1 MKRTFSTMLKA
12 AGIGIVCGVIFG
24 FIGGLQWYSHAV
36 EKARDM
42 HPAEAG
48 TYLCAA
54 GKSPIELAILGIPV
68 GAFIGLNAA
77 GLIILYRTDPE

>member
-1 MKRTFSTMLKA
+1 MERIFFPLLKA
-12 AGIGIVCGVIFG
+12 AGIGVVCGVVFG
-24 FIGGLQWYSHAV
+24 FIGGMQMYWNAV

-42 HPAEAG
+42 HPRETG

-54 GKSPIELAILGIPV
+54 GKAPIELAILGIPA

-77 GLIILYRTDPE
+77 GLMILYREDME